1 MPILDNPEL
10 KVDYDIP
17 YEVADGNITL
27 TLPDGKATIEQLI
40 GMILKNIKSH
50 ASKQAGTEIRDC
62 VITVPA
68 SWGPASRTAIINA
81 AYIADLAVL
90 SVLNDNTAAALN
102 YGMTRNDV

>member
-1 MPILDNPEL
+1 
-10 KVDYDIP
+10 
-17 YEVADGNITL
+17 
-27 TLPDGKATIEQLI
+27 
-40 GMILKNIKSH
+40 MILKNIKSH

-68 SWGPASRTAIINA
+68 SWGVAARTTIINA
-81 AYIADLAVL
+81 AYVADLAVL